1 MAVTINELEMT
12 DFPPLKLTDTSRVLK
27 ENEDTIIKSKLKTR
41 LLWNVFIPSHNSKP
55 VRKPTQKVK
64 VFDELAQ
71 PFSFLVPILTETARG
86 KFLK

>member
-41 LLWNVFIPSHNSKP
+41 FLWN
-55 VRKPTQKVK
+55 
-64 VFDELAQ
+64 
-71 PFSFLVPILTETARG
+71 IL
-86 KFLK
+86 FPYVIQN